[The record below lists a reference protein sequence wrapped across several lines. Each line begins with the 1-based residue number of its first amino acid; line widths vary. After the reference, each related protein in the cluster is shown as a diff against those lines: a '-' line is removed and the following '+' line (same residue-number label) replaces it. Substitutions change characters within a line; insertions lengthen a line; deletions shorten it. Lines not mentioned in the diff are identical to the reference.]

1 MLVLMRVMNSTYFF
15 ALRDCSCGAA
25 AVVGVVVVVVGVV
38 TTAGLFVLA
47 AELLVWPGVLDA
59 ESPAEV
65 VVAAGAGVA
74 CGEEEEVG
82 AAVC

>member
-15 ALRDCSCGAA
+15 ALRDCGCGAA
-25 AVVGVVVVVVGVV
+25 AVVGVVVVVGVV
-38 TTAGLFVLA
+38 TAAGLFVLA
-47 AELLVWPGVLDA
+47 AELLVWAGMLDA

-74 CGEEEEVG
+74 CGEEEVG

>member
-15 ALRDCSCGAA
+15 ALRDCSCGAVA
-25 AVVGVVVVVVGVV
+25 AVGVVVVVGVV
-38 TTAGLFVLA
+38 TTGGFVVLA
-47 AELLVWPGVLDA
+47 AELLFWPGVLDA

-65 VVAAGAGVA
+65 VVVAGAGVA
-74 CGEEEEVG
+74 CGEEVG